1 LTESLENAN
10 QGLPEETGNRRQ
22 IMKTLFEIPTRGDTM
37 TMPGGMALCYREE
50 TGEFIVHNFNTD
62 RDTGKT
68 REYFGGGYYCSGT
81 PAERLSAAMAD
92 LSKRA
97 ERASGYT
104 TGGSIDMEKLLGLPA
119 QIPA

>member
-1 LTESLENAN
+1 
-10 QGLPEETGNRRQ
+10 
-22 IMKTLFEIPTRGDTM
+22 MKTLFEIPTRGDDM
-37 TMPGGMALCYREE
+37 TLPGGIALRYRED

-62 RDTGKT
+62 RETGKT
-68 REYFGGGYYCSGT
+68 REYFGGGYYCTGT
-81 PAERLSAAMAD
+81 PADRLSAALVD